1 MTQLETKKLF
11 VRNIDRH
18 LNEEQVEQF
27 FSQFGDVESVK
38 LPKDKLGRYRGF
50 GFVEFVNEED
60 AQKALIEANEKT
72 IAPSERI
79 VSVTMAEVRKPFG
92 ERNSYGN
99 HHEDASVESDDDSDM
114 AA

>member
-11 VRNIDRH
+11 VRNLDWDLR
-18 LNEEQVEQF
+18 EPQVEQF
-27 FSQFGDVESVK
+27 FSQFGEVESVK
-38 LPKDKLGRYRGF
+38 LPKDKLNRYRGF

-60 AQKALIEANEKT
+60 AQKALAEANEKA

-79 VSVTMAEVRKPFG
+79 ISVTMAEVRKPFE
-92 ERNSYGN
+92 ERE
-99 HHEDASVESDDDSDM
+99 HHSHDDMGM